1 MIKCE
6 GRTLETENSMITDE
20 RRDYYVQILK
30 DELVPAMG
38 CTEPIAIAY
47 ASAKARA
54 TLGSFPTSCD
64 IAVSGNIIKNAK
76 SVVVPH
82 TGGMK
87 GIETAVVAGLVGGNA
102 DARLEVLSSV
112 TDEDIERMREVKAT
126 LPITVRLSESDYPF
140 DILVTVTD
148 GVNNATV
155 RVTNRH
161 TNIVSITRNGE
172 SLFTGEITEAIEVK
186 KKDLSIEEIVEFAE
200 TVDIELVKPTLKRQ
214 IDCNMAIAEA
224 GLNGN
229 YGANIGKVYLASYL
243 PDISIKAK
251 AYAAAGSDA
260 RMNGC
265 ELPVI
270 INSGSGNQGMTASIP
285 VVIYWRELGL
295 DEEKLYRALCI
306 SNLSTIHV
314 KQGIGTLSAYCGAVA
329 AGAGAGSGIT
339 YLYGGGFKD
348 IAHTLVNAL
357 AIDSGLICDG
367 AKASCAAKI
376 ATAVENG
383 ILGFHLYRTGNQ
395 FVGGDG
401 IVKKGVENTIESVP
415 RLAKDGMRDTD
426 KAILDIMLGKTE

>member
-1 MIKCE
+1 
-6 GRTLETENSMITDE
+6 MITDE

-329 AGAGAGSGIT
+329 AGAGAGAGIT

-401 IVKKGVENTIESVP
+401 IVKKGVENTIESVS

>member
-1 MIKCE
+1 
-6 GRTLETENSMITDE
+6 MITDE

-47 ASAKARA
+47 ASAIART

-329 AGAGAGSGIT
+329 AGAGAGAGIT

-401 IVKKGVENTIESVP
+401 IVKKGVENTIESVS

>member
-1 MIKCE
+1 M
-6 GRTLETENSMITDE
+6 T
-20 RRDYYVQILK
+20 
-30 DELVPAMG
+30 
-38 CTEPIAIAY
+38 
-47 ASAKARA
+47 
-54 TLGSFPTSCD
+54 
-64 IAVSGNIIKNAK
+64 
-76 SVVVPH
+76 
-82 TGGMK
+82 
-87 GIETAVVAGLVGGNA
+87 
-102 DARLEVLSSV
+102 
-112 TDEDIERMREVKAT
+112 
-126 LPITVRLSESDYPF
+126 F
-140 DILVTVTD
+140 DILVKVTD
-148 GVNNATV
+148 GKNDASV
-155 RVTNRH
+155 RITNRH
-161 TNIVSITRNGE
+161 TNIVSIIKNGKT
-172 SLFTGEITEAIEVK
+172 LYKGEINEAIEEK

-200 TVDIELVKPTLKRQ
+200 TVDIDLVRPTLKRQ
-214 IDCNMAIAEA
+214 IDFNMAIAEA
-224 GLNGN
+224 GLTEN
-229 YGANIGKVYLASYL
+229 YGANIGKVYLESYL
-243 PDISIKAK
+243 PDISVKAK

-329 AGAGAGSGIT
+329 AGAGAGAGIA

-383 ILGFHLYRTGNQ
+383 ILGYNLYRSGNQ
-395 FVGGDG
+395 FLSGDG
-401 IVKKGVENTIESVP
+401 IVKKGVENTIESVS

-426 KAILDIMLGKTE
+426 KAILEIMMK

>member
-1 MIKCE
+1 
-6 GRTLETENSMITDE
+6 MITE
-20 RRDYYVQILK
+20 QRIDYYVGILK

-47 ASAKARA
+47 AAAKARA
-54 TLGSFPTSCD
+54 TLGAFPTSCD

-87 GIETAVVAGLVGGNA
+87 GIEAAVVAGLVAGNPE
-102 DARLEVLSSV
+102 ARLEVLSFVSE
-112 TDEDIERMREVKAT
+112 EDIEMMKKVIKT
-126 LPITVRLSESDYPF
+126 LPVSLSVSDSDYPF
-140 DILVTVTD
+140 DIIVTVHSGSD
-148 GVNNATV
+148 NATV
-155 RVTNRH
+155 RIINRH
-161 TNIVSITRNGE
+161 TNIVSISKNGK
-172 SLFTGEITEAIEVK
+172 TVYKGEVDEAIEIK

-200 TVDIELVKPTLKRQ
+200 AVDIELVRPTLKRQ
-214 IDCNMAIAEA
+214 IDFNMAIAEA
-224 GLNGN
+224 GLSSN
-229 YGANIGKVYLASYL
+229 YGANIGKVYLESYL
-243 PDISIKAK
+243 PDISVKAK

-329 AGAGAGSGIT
+329 AGAGAGAGIA
-339 YLYGGGFKD
+339 YLYGGSFKD

-383 ILGFHLYRTGNQ
+383 ILGFNLYRLGNQ
-395 FVGGDG
+395 FLGGDG
-401 IVKKGVENTIESVP
+401 IVKKGVENTINSIS

-426 KAILDIMLGKTE
+426 KAILEIMMNK

>member
-1 MIKCE
+1 
-6 GRTLETENSMITDE
+6 MITE
-20 RRDYYVQILK
+20 QRIDYYVGILK

-47 ASAKARA
+47 AAAKARA
-54 TLGSFPTSCD
+54 TLGAFPTSCD

-87 GIETAVVAGLVGGNA
+87 GIEAAVVAGLVAGNPE
-102 DARLEVLSSV
+102 ARLEVLSFVSE
-112 TDEDIERMREVKAT
+112 EDIEMMKKVIKT
-126 LPITVRLSESDYPF
+126 LPVSLSVSDSEYPF
-140 DILVTVTD
+140 DIIVTVHSGSD
-148 GVNNATV
+148 NATV
-155 RVTNRH
+155 RIINRH
-161 TNIVSITRNGE
+161 TNIVSISKNGK
-172 SLFTGEITEAIEVK
+172 TVYKGEVDEAIEIK

-200 TVDIELVKPTLKRQ
+200 AVDIELVRPTLKRQ
-214 IDCNMAIAEA
+214 IDFNMAIAEA
-224 GLNGN
+224 GLSSN
-229 YGANIGKVYLASYL
+229 YGANIGKVYLESYL
-243 PDISIKAK
+243 PDISVKAK

-329 AGAGAGSGIT
+329 AGAGAGAGIA
-339 YLYGGGFKD
+339 YLYGGSFKD

-383 ILGFHLYRTGNQ
+383 ILGFNLYRLGNQ
-395 FVGGDG
+395 FLGGDG
-401 IVKKGVENTIESVP
+401 IVKKGVENTINSIS

-426 KAILDIMLGKTE
+426 KAILEIMMNK

>member
-1 MIKCE
+1 
-6 GRTLETENSMITDE
+6 MITKE
-20 RRDYYVQILK
+20 RIDYYVGILK

-54 TLGSFPTSCD
+54 TLGSMPTSCD
-64 IAVSGNIIKNAK
+64 VAVSGNIIKNAK

-82 TGGMK
+82 TGGLK
-87 GIETAVVAGLVGGNA
+87 GIETAALAGIVVGNA
-102 DARLEVLSSV
+102 DARLEVVSKVS
-112 TDEDIERMREVKAT
+112 ESDIARMRAAKDVF
-126 LPITVRLSESDYPF
+126 PITVRLFETEYQF

-148 GVNNATV
+148 GENTASV

-161 TNIVSITRNGE
+161 TNIVAIERNGE
-172 SLFTGEITEAIEVK
+172 KLFTGEINETIEEQ
-186 KKDLSIEEIVEFAE
+186 KKDISIEEIVEFANS
-200 TVDIELVKPTLKRQ
+200 VDVELVKPILKRQ

-224 GLNGN
+224 GLSGN

-295 DEEKLYRALCI
+295 DEEKLYRALCV
-306 SNLSTIHV
+306 SNLSTIRV

-329 AGAGAGSGIT
+329 AGAGAGAGIA

-348 IAHTLVNAL
+348 VAHTLVNAL

-383 ILGFHLYRTGNQ
+383 ILGFNLYRSGNQ
-395 FVGGDG
+395 FIGGDG
-401 IVKKGVENTIESVP
+401 IVKKGVENTIESIS

-426 KAILDIMLGKTE
+426 RAILDIMLDG

>member
-1 MIKCE
+1 M
-6 GRTLETENSMITDE
+6 LSETENYMITKE
-20 RRDYYVQILK
+20 RIDYYVQILK

-47 ASAKARA
+47 ASAKAKA
-54 TLGSFPTSCD
+54 TLGTMPTKCD

-82 TGGMK
+82 TGGLK
-87 GIETAVVAGLVGGNA
+87 GIETAVIAGLVAGRA

-112 TDEDIERMREVKAT
+112 TDADISLMHSLVKE
-126 LPITVRLSESDYPF
+126 LPVSVSLSESEYPF
-140 DILVTVTD
+140 DIIVTVSD
-148 GVNNATV
+148 GSDNASV
-155 RVTNRH
+155 RITNRH
-161 TNIVSITRNGE
+161 TNIVSITKNGQTV
-172 SLFTGEITEAIEVK
+172 FTGEINEAIEVR
-186 KKDLSIEEIVEFAE
+186 KKDLSIEEIVEFAD

-229 YGANIGKVYLASYL
+229 YGANIGKVYLSSYL
-243 PDISIKAK
+243 PDISVKAK

-295 DEEKLYRALCI
+295 SEDMLYRALCI
-306 SNLSTIHV
+306 SNLSTVHV

-329 AGAGAGSGIT
+329 AGAGAGAGIA
-339 YLYGGGFKD
+339 YLFGGGFKD
-348 IAHTLVNAL
+348 VAHTLVNAL

-383 ILGFHLYRTGNQ
+383 ILGFNLYRSGNQ
-395 FVGGDG
+395 FLGGDG
-401 IVKKGVENTIESVP
+401 IVKKGVENTIESVS
-415 RLAKDGMRDTD
+415 RLAKDGMKDTD
-426 KAILDIMLGKTE
+426 KAILDIMIGRG